1 MAQKVNVVLVDD
13 LDDSEATETVAFS
26 LDGQAYEIDLNEK
39 NAAELREAIAK
50 YVGAAR
56 KAGKQGGGSGG
67 GQRRSG
73 GRSGGSGSGSSG
85 GGSRT
90 PAAGSDRE
98 RVQAI
103 REWARANGH
112 TVNERGRLSSTVI
125 AAYEAAH

>member
-39 NAAELREAIAK
+39 NAAELRDVMAK

-56 KAGKQGGGSGG
+56 KAGKQSSGSGA

-73 GRSGGSGSGSSG
+73 GRSSGS
-85 GGSRT
+85 GSRT

-103 REWARANGH
+103 REWARSNGH
-112 TVNERGRLSSTVI
+112 TVNERGRLASTVI
-125 AAYEAAH
+125 AAYDAAH

>member
-39 NAAELREAIAK
+39 NAAELRDAMAK

-56 KAGKQGGGSGG
+56 KAGKQGSGSG

-73 GRSGGSGSGSSG
+73 GRSGGSGGGSG

>member
-39 NAAELREAIAK
+39 NAAELRDVMAK

-56 KAGKQGGGSGG
+56 KAGKQGSGSGT

-73 GRSGGSGSGSSG
+73 GRSGGSGG
-85 GGSRT
+85 GGRT

-125 AAYEAAH
+125 AAYDAAH